1 MKIED
6 VFSKMKAD
14 LNALQNIPVS
24 DTPTNDE
31 LNKFALQLKTIYV
44 NAFVALDYEDSTAF
58 IQQATIFLNEQ
69 SNSEAF
75 FYLLHTAQS
84 KKTQD
89 VPQDV
94 FQSLARKT
102 TQLNI
107 SNLFQNHTQFIE
119 DSACFLR
126 SNFQFQANAESEIE
140 EDMIE
145 NYNLSVFRFH
155 FKYLHFDFIENA
167 LNFQSTTS
175 TGVIYML
182 YRMCL
187 ILLMFVSFIAL
198 AIATLLFVGAV
209 SVLSALNDFMFSSLV
224 VTIRNAIERPIL
236 NFLTNNQYDDDI
248 EHAAYLSIGKA
259 YREEEYAFVRLDTG
273 TNGLQSDDE
282 LRDLG
287 LRVMNTRANQIL
299 QKPNNGLPNDL
310 NQIKLNMNRNV
321 VQARGANHLRFAIDS
336 LFGSLMQS
344 IPVEQNKLI
353 VLSKRLLSLCV
364 AIPIILGLTLPLVLL
379 DIIQSIINFVCLAAV
394 ILVASLDIGIMAT
407 LFFLDSLPGYLYE
420 SLFSNNQIRV
430 VPTNEE
436 KERSVNKFCRFNAKG
451 FSMFHKL
458 SAINAGEMD
467 DLSYIPKFS

>member
-1 MKIED
+1 MTIED
-6 VFSKMKAD
+6 VFRKLKAA
-14 LNALQNIPVS
+14 LNELQNIPIS
-24 DTPTNDE
+24 ETPTDDE

-69 SNSEAF
+69 SNSEPF

-89 VPQDV
+89 LPQDV
-94 FQSLARKT
+94 FQSFARKT

-107 SNLFQNHTQFIE
+107 SNLFHNPKHFFENTFY
-119 DSACFLR
+119 FLN
-126 SNFQFQANAESEIE
+126 SNSQFQAKSEIE

-155 FKYLHFDFIENA
+155 FKYLHFDFIENV

-187 ILLMFVSFIAL
+187 MLLMFVSFIAL
-198 AIATLLFVGAV
+198 AIATLLFFGAV

-259 YREEEYAFVRLDTG
+259 YREEEHAFVRLDTG
-273 TNGLQSDDE
+273 TNGLQSDEE

-287 LRVMNTRANQIL
+287 LRVMNIRANQIL

-379 DIIQSIINFVCLAAV
+379 NVIQSIIDFVCLAAI
-394 ILVASLDIGIMAT
+394 ILVASLDIGIMAA